1 MKRERI
7 TFSKAALLSVC
18 LSVGIIFTIS
28 SCKKDD
34 STTTDTIS
42 DDDVSEVI
50 SQSVSTQSGGLVLQ
64 STAAAGM
71 TSDFNSARTGAKL
84 TDQCG
89 IMHDTTIA
97 GASAAG
103 ATITYSYNC
112 SWNWLLS
119 CNNLVPQT
127 YVWNYAG
134 KASYDAPR
142 MSSSDS
148 SKANITITGL
158 GGDSTYYVFNQTYVR
173 NGSQTSKI
181 NEKRSFTSVITI
193 TSADIRISKSTLKV
207 ISGTGTV
214 SISGTVTGGKSFTR
228 TGTITFL
235 GNDKATLVLANGK
248 SYTIEW

>member
-1 MKRERI
+1 MKRNHT
-7 TFSKAALLSVC
+7 TFSKAALLLAC
-18 LSVGIIFTIS
+18 LSVGIVFTIS

-34 STTTDTIS
+34 STTTDAIS
-42 DDDVSEVI
+42 DDDVSEVVG
-50 SQSVSTQSGGLVLQ
+50 QSVSTQSSGLVVQ

-71 TSDFNSARTGAKL
+71 ASDFSAARASAKL

-97 GASAAG
+97 RTSEPGAA
-103 ATITYSYNC
+103 ITFSYNC
-112 SWNWLLS
+112 SWNWLLT

-127 YVWNYAG
+127 YVWNYTG

-142 MSSSDS
+142 MSSNDS

-158 GGDSTYYVFNQTYVR
+158 DGDSSNYVFSETYVR

-193 TSADIRISKSTLKV
+193 TTADVRINKSTLKV

-214 SISGTVTGGKSFTR
+214 SITGTLTSGKTFTR
-228 TGTITFL
+228 TGTITFM
-235 GNDKATLVLANGK
+235 GNDKATLALTNGK